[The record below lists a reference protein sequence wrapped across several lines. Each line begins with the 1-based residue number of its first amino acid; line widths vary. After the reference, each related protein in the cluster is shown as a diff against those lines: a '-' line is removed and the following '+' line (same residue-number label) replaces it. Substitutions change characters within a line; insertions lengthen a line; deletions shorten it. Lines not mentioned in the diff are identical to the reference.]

1 MLDNALTTQLKTY
14 LEMVREPIV
23 LVPSPYRGD
32 DATKASK
39 SAQMDE
45 LLAEIA
51 ALDGVEEVAAG
62 AVGLRSARRV
72 GEAVARGC
80 ATCGRARTQRGSDR
94 GHGHGGGGRCRL
106 AGAA

>member
-39 SAQMDE
+39 SAQMD
-45 LLAEIA
+45 
-51 ALDGVEEVAAG
+51 
-62 AVGLRSARRV
+62 
-72 GEAVARGC
+72 
-80 ATCGRARTQRGSDR
+80 
-94 GHGHGGGGRCRL
+94 
-106 AGAA
+106 